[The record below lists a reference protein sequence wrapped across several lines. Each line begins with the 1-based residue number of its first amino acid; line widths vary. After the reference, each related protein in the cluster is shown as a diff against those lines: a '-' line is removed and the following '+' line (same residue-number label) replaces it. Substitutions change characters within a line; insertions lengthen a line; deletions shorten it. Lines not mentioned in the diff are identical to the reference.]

1 MKAVAVFPGKHV
13 AEVIDYAEPR
23 IEAAMQVKMKIL
35 EIGVCGTDREIAAF
49 EYGTP
54 PDGEDHLVIG
64 HEALAEVTEVG
75 AGVTRVKVGDLVV
88 PMVRRPCPHATC
100 QACQAGR
107 ADFCYTDDFT
117 ERGIKQVHGF
127 MTEYIMDDEQYLNVV
142 PAHLRDVAV
151 LTEPLTIAEKA
162 LAQIWEVQQRL
173 PWGCPPLMSKVTD
186 DAATNGRLNDEAH
199 AANTS
204 TNISTSIAAYC
215 HKAVVLGAG
224 PVGLLGAM
232 MLVAN
237 GFETYVYSRAGSDD
251 TRGGLIES
259 FGAKFIKAET
269 HTVEQMA
276 QEVGGIDVVYEAVGA
291 SQLAFDVI
299 KVLDTNAVFVFT
311 GIPGRKGAVE
321 IDIDAIMRNLVL
333 KNQIVFGTVN
343 AARSHYE
350 AAISDI
356 EKFEQQFPDAVR
368 GLITGRF
375 KIDEALPLLRQ
386 GSQGIKSVVA
396 VN

>member
-1 MKAVAVFPGKHV
+1 MKAVAVFPDKHK
-13 AEVIDYAEPR
+13 AEVIDYAEPH
-23 IEAAMQVKMKIL
+23 IEAATQVKMKML
-35 EIGVCGTDREIAAF
+35 ETGVCGTDREIAAF
-49 EYGTP
+49 EYGVP
-54 PDGEDHLVIG
+54 PEGTDHLVIG

-75 AGVTRVKVGDLVV
+75 GGVTRVKVGDLVV

-100 QACQAGR
+100 QACRAGR
-107 ADFCYTDDFT
+107 ADFCYTGDFT

-127 MTEYIMDDEQYLNVV
+127 MTEYIVDTEDYLNVV
-142 PAHLRDVAV
+142 PAHLRDIAV

-173 PWGCPPLMSKVTD
+173 PWGCPPLMNKVTD
-186 DAATNGRLNDEAH
+186 GTTTMSDEAH
-199 AANTS
+199 AAR
-204 TNISTSIAAYC
+204 IATYC

-237 GFETYVYSRAGSDD
+237 GFETYVYSRTGNDE
-251 TRGGLIES
+251 TRGQLIES
-259 FGAKFIKAET
+259 FGAKFIPAET

-276 QEVGGIDVVYEAVGA
+276 EEVGGIDVVYEAVGV

-350 AAISDI
+350 AAIADL
-356 EKFEQQFPDAVR
+356 EKFEQKFPRAVR

-396 VN
+396 IN

>member
-1 MKAVAVFPGKHV
+1 MKAVAVFPDEHK

-23 IEAAMQVKMKIL
+23 IEAATQVKMKML

-49 EYGTP
+49 EYGVP

-75 AGVTRVKVGDLVV
+75 SSVTRVKVGDLVV
-88 PMVRRPCPHATC
+88 PMVRRPCPHAEC
-100 QACQAGR
+100 QACRAGR

-127 MTEYIMDDEQYLNVV
+127 MTEYIVDTEDYLNVV
-142 PAHLRDVAV
+142 PSHLRDIAV

-162 LAQIWEVQQRL
+162 LAQVWEVQQRL
-173 PWGCPPLMSKVTD
+173 PWGCPPLMNKVTD
-186 DAATNGRLNDEAH
+186 STTTMTTAISGEAGAAGIET
-199 AANTS
+199 
-204 TNISTSIAAYC
+204 YC

-237 GFETYVYSRAGSDD
+237 GFETYVYSRAGNDE
-251 TRGGLIES
+251 TRGELIES
-259 FGAKFIKAET
+259 FGAKFIRAET

-276 QEVGGIDVVYEAVGA
+276 GEVGGIDVVYEAVGA

-321 IDIDAIMRNLVL
+321 IDIDTIMRNLVL

-350 AAISDI
+350 AAIADL
-356 EKFEQQFPDAVR
+356 EKFEQQFPSAVR

-375 KIDEALPLLRQ
+375 KIDEALPLLQQ

-396 VN
+396 VG

>member
-1 MKAVAVFPGKHV
+1 MKAVAVFPGKQI
-13 AEVIDYAEPR
+13 AEVIDYAAPR
-23 IEAAMQVKMKIL
+23 IEAATHVKMKML

-64 HEALAEVTEVG
+64 HEALAEVVEIG
-75 AGVTRVKVGDLVV
+75 GDVTRVKVGDLVV
-88 PMVRRPCPHATC
+88 PMVRRPCPHVTC
-100 QACQAGR
+100 QACRAGR
-107 ADFCYTDDFT
+107 ADFCYTGDFT

-127 MTEYIMDDEQYLNVV
+127 MTEYITDDEQYLNVV

-162 LAQIWEVQQRL
+162 LAQVWEVQQRL
-173 PWGCPPLMSKVTD
+173 PWGCPPLMNKVTD
-186 DAATNGRLNDEAH
+186 DAATNGKFDDAR
-199 AANTS
+199 T
-204 TNISTSIAAYC
+204 TNASPHVTPGIATYC

-232 MLVAN
+232 MMVAN
-237 GFETYVYSRAGSDD
+237 GFETYVYSRAGKDD
-251 TRGGLIES
+251 TRGQLIES
-259 FGAKFIKAET
+259 FGAKFIQAET

-276 QEVGGIDVVYEAVGA
+276 TEVGGIDVVYEAVGA

-311 GIPGRKGAVE
+311 GIPGRKGAVA
-321 IDIDAIMRNLVL
+321 IDIDTIMRNLVL

-356 EKFEQQFPDAVR
+356 EKFENKFPAAVR

-396 VN
+396 VG

>member
-1 MKAVAVFPGKHV
+1 MKAVAVFPGKQV

-23 IEAAMQVKMKIL
+23 IEAATQVKMKML

-54 PDGEDHLVIG
+54 PEGEDHLVIG

-88 PMVRRPCPHATC
+88 PMVRRPCPHITC

-107 ADFCYTDDFT
+107 ADFCYTGDYV

-142 PAHLRDVAV
+142 PAYLRDVAV

-162 LAQIWEVQQRL
+162 LAQVWEVQQRL
-173 PWGCPPLMSKVTD
+173 PWGCPPLMNKVTD
-186 DAATNGRLNDEAH
+186 DAA
-199 AANTS
+199 NTS
-204 TNISTSIAAYC
+204 PNISTGMATYC

-237 GFETYVYSRAGSDD
+237 GFETYVYSRTGKDE
-251 TRGGLIES
+251 TRGQLIES
-259 FGAKFIKAET
+259 FGAKFIQAET
-269 HTVEQMA
+269 HNVEQMA
-276 QEVGGIDVVYEAVGA
+276 AEVDGIDVVYEAVGA

-321 IDIDAIMRNLVL
+321 VDIDAIMRNLVL

-350 AAISDI
+350 AAIGDI
-356 EKFEQQFPDAVR
+356 EKFERQFPDAVR

-396 VN
+396 IN